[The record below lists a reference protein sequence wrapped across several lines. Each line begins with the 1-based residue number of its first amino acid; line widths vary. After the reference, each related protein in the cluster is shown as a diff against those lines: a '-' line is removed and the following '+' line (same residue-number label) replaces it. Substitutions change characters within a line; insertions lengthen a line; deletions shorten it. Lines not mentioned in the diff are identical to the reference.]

1 MTVAGMLWTR
11 VLRLAV
17 VATSVALGVAWGQ
30 EPAPAQLGA
39 SVVDSG
45 QGAEFT
51 LAWRFHRGDDPRWAD
66 PDAADRAWRIVEPR
80 LPAATLTPEGW
91 TGVGWFRRH
100 LEVAKALWGVPLTM
114 RVAGVGSSEV
124 FLDGKLVA
132 RFEPM
137 SVGAALG
144 VTAPPTIVF
153 NGRTA
158 HLLAVR
164 YSLPDPSPLVA
175 RGLDLGFY
183 LTLEEPAPVL
193 AARGNAARRGLAF
206 EDALTVI
213 PLFLGILHLGLFGFY
228 PKARENLFYALYM
241 LAFAVIVYSAAGGLG
256 LLSTAAAQ
264 ELQDL
269 SIIPAVAAILFGLFT
284 YYALRTRPFPRTWV
298 AFVILAPVPVAV
310 GILNPG
316 QVAGWCWVPYF
327 GLTVVEIVRVEASG
341 KTVAPEGGRLLFWG
355 LLVIYGAIALQALIN
370 VGAIPAIEG
379 SRQVYIVAIL
389 AAAVTMSLS
398 LARSFAHTRIHLERR
413 LDEVQA
419 LSAQVLEQERA
430 AHARELQQS
439 LLEAENARTSAE
451 LEAARALQ
459 LSMLPKGVPDVE
471 GLDVAVAMSTASEV
485 GGDYYDFRPEPDGSL
500 VIAIGDAT
508 GHGVAAGTMVTAVKA
523 LFTAFGGG
531 AGLAAKLVECDRVL
545 RGMNVRPLHMCLTIA
560 RVRPRRLEVCLAAMP
575 PVLVWRARTGVV
587 EEIGSGGLPLG
598 GKLAPKY
605 EEHAV
610 ALEAGDTL
618 LFTTDGFP
626 ELLDPTG
633 IPLGFDR
640 AAETLREAAG
650 GAASHVVQRLKVK
663 VAEWRGSRELAD
675 DVTFVVVRVG

>member
-1 MTVAGMLWTR
+1 MLSIR
-11 VLRLAV
+11 VLRLAA
-17 VATSVALGVAWGQ
+17 VAPLLALGVAWGQ

-45 QGAEFT
+45 QVAEFT
-51 LAWRFHRGDDPRWAD
+51 LAWRFHPGDDARWAE
-66 PDAADRAWRIVEPR
+66 PGADDHDWRIVEPR

-100 LEVAKALWGVPLTM
+100 LEVPNSLWGVPLAV
-114 RVAGVGSSEV
+114 RVAGMGSSEL

-132 RFEPM
+132 RFGPM
-137 SVGAALG
+137 SVGAAKA

-164 YSLPDPSPLVA
+164 YSFPDASPFVN

-183 LTLEEPAPVL
+183 LTLEEPASVR
-193 AARGNAARRGLAF
+193 AARGSAVRRRLAF

-213 PLFLGILHLGLFGFY
+213 PLFLGILHLGLFAFY

-264 ELQDL
+264 ELQNL
-269 SIIPAVAAILFGLFT
+269 SIIPAVAAILFGLLT
-284 YYALRTRPFPRTWV
+284 YYTLRTRPFPRTWV
-298 AFVILAPVPVAV
+298 AFVLLAPIPVAV

-316 QVAGWCWVPYF
+316 EVAGWCWVPYF
-327 GLTVVEIVRVEASG
+327 ALTVVEIVRVEVSG
-341 KTVAPEGGRLLFWG
+341 KTVAPEGGRLFFWG
-355 LLVIYGAIALQALIN
+355 LLVIYGTIALQALIN
-370 VGAIPAIEG
+370 VGAIPPIEG

-398 LARSFAHTRIHLERR
+398 LARSFAHTRVRLEKR
-413 LDEVQA
+413 LAEVQA
-419 LSAQVLEQERA
+419 LSAQVLEQERT
-430 AHARELQQS
+430 AHARQLQQS
-439 LLEAENARTSAE
+439 LLEAENARSSAE
-451 LEAARALQ
+451 LEAARTLQ
-459 LSMLPKGVPDVE
+459 LSMLPRGVPEVE
-471 GLDVAVAMSTASEV
+471 GLDVAVAMNTASEV

-523 LFTAFGGG
+523 LFAAFGGG
-531 AGLAAKLVECDRVL
+531 AGLAATLGECDRVL
-545 RGMNVRPLHMCLTIA
+545 RGMNIRPLHMCLTIA
-560 RVRPRRLEVCLAAMP
+560 RVRPRRLEVCSAAMP
-575 PVLVWRARTGVV
+575 PVLLWRARTGLV

-605 EEHAV
+605 EEHAA

-618 LFTTDGFP
+618 LFATDGFP

-650 GAASHVVQRLKVK
+650 GAAAHVVRRLKVK